1 MKQSEPS
8 TSTSQAGK
16 EFSASKGW
24 LTGFLKRNAL
34 HNIKITGES
43 ATAEEGAAKIFPEEL
58 AKIIEDG
65 DYSSDQVFNADET
78 GLYWKKLP
86 NRTYIA
92 KDEKTAGGHKASKDR
107 VTLLLCSNAS
117 GDRMLKPLLINKSL
131 RPRALKG
138 KDLKQLPVH
147 WMANPKAWMTTAIFT
162 EWFNNCFVPEVEAY
176 MKEKSLDFKILLIV
190 DNVASHPELEHPN
203 VQLNKL
209 ENESLTVKD
218 VWKQFSIFDCL
229 IHVASASAQIRPR
242 TLNTCWKKIWP
253 ACVTDN
259 TTTQTSTLSDEIINL
274 AHEIGGDGFNAF
286 SHDDIDELLVDAA
299 LSDNDIIDL
308 TLDLTVDG
316 VVGLEGDNDEEEK
329 STPLTGKLIQEGLQL
344 CSKLE
349 NHFLINDPNSERAS
363 KLQREL
369 QNCMSGY
376 RELYKKIKESLSQS
390 LITDCIVRK
399 GRATQNDPS
408 GAHLL

>member
-8 TSTSQAGK
+8 TSTSQAGR

-43 ATAEEGAAKIFPEEL
+43 ATADEGAAKIFPEEL

-65 DYSSDQVFNADET
+65 DYSADQVFNADET

-92 KDEKTAGGHKASKDR
+92 KDEKTASGHKASKDR
-107 VTLLLCSNAS
+107 
-117 GDRMLKPLLINKSL
+117 
-131 RPRALKG
+131 
-138 KDLKQLPVH
+138 
-147 WMANPKAWMTTAIFT
+147 
-162 EWFNNCFVPEVEAY
+162 
-176 MKEKSLDFKILLIV
+176 
-190 DNVASHPELEHPN
+190 
-203 VQLNKL
+203 
-209 ENESLTVKD
+209 
-218 VWKQFSIFDCL
+218 
-229 IHVASASAQIRPR
+229 IRPR
-242 TLNTCWKKIWP
+242 TLNACWKKIWP

-259 TTTQTSTLSDEIINL
+259 TTTQTSTLSDELINL

-286 SHDDIDELLVDAA
+286 SHDDIDELLVDDA
-299 LSDNDIIDL
+299 LSKNDIIDL
-308 TLDLTVDG
+308 TLDLSVDD

-329 STPLTGKLIQEGLQL
+329 STPFTGKLIQEGLQL

-349 NHFLINDPNSERAS
+349 NNFLINDPNSEGAS

-376 RELYKKIKESLSQS
+376 RELYKK
-390 LITDCIVRK
+390 
-399 GRATQNDPS
+399 
-408 GAHLL
+408 